1 MAVNNSGLADMAQE
15 LVITTLTGG
24 FDVIGV
30 LLANPVLIIFDNQGL
45 VPVGI
50 SNNPNYVWHTFPAG
64 EAVIL
69 DLRDKAHLASNFT
82 FRIGTTIYA
91 KGATAGSTL
100 FSVSYIFADTV

>member
-1 MAVNNSGLADMAQE
+1 MSVNNSGIADMAQE

-30 LLANPVLIIFDNQGL
+30 LTANPVMIIFDNQGL

-50 SNNPNYVWHTFPAG
+50 SNNPNFVWHTFPAG
-64 EAVIL
+64 EAIVL

-91 KGATAGSTL
+91 KGAAGAAL
-100 FSVSYIFADTV
+100 FSVSYIFADSV